1 MKSTYIALSLI
12 TLTYLT
18 SCHTQKPL
26 LSDPLNT
33 ESIDVRGNRML
44 LGKSTRERLQQ
55 EPFSSWFNKN
65 YSEYKIDTNQ
75 ADLLRPNIQNKRF
88 VIFMGTWCGD
98 SRQEVPRIYKLL
110 DHCGV
115 PGAAIQLINVNV
127 YDSVYKQ
134 SPTHEER
141 GLNIHRV
148 PDLLIYENETE
159 IGRIIEKP
167 VKSWEEDLL
176 TILRKEKYE
185 PNYRIVSYLEGLFR
199 TVAVQQLE
207 KDIVKIADSLR
218 LKITKNEGLQ
228 SFGNVL
234 LATNQIAKA
243 LLVHRLN
250 TMLYPTNSN
259 GFAALGDAYLK
270 SGEWQQAK
278 ASYERALLIE
288 PGHSKASLML
298 AQLMK

>member
-1 MKSTYIALSLI
+1 MKATYTVLSLV
-12 TLTYLT
+12 TLIYLT
-18 SCHTQKPL
+18 GCHSQKSL
-26 LSDPLNT
+26 VSHGLNA
-33 ESIDVRGNRML
+33 ESIDPRGNTML

-55 EPFSSWFNKN
+55 EPFGSWFNKN
-65 YSEYKIDTNQ
+65 YSEYKVDSNK

-98 SRQEVPRIYKLL
+98 SRLEVPRIYKLL
-110 DHCGV
+110 DYCGV
-115 PGAAIQLINVNV
+115 SGTAIQLINLNV

-148 PDLLIYENETE
+148 PDLLVYENGKE
-159 IGRIIEKP
+159 IGRIIERP

-176 TILRKEKYE
+176 TILRHGKYE
-185 PNYRIVSYLEGLFR
+185 ANYKIVSYLDSLFR
-199 TVAVQQLE
+199 TVTSEKIE
-207 KDIVKIADSLR
+207 KDIVKIADSLS
-218 LKITKNEGLQ
+218 LQITKNEGLQ

-234 LATNQIAKA
+234 LATNQIPKA

-250 TMLYPTNSN
+250 TMLYPTNSS
-259 GFAALGDAYLK
+259 GFVALGDVYLK
-270 SGEWQQAK
+270 TGERLKAK
-278 ASYERALLIE
+278 ESYERALVIE
-288 PGHSKASLML
+288 PGHNKAILML